1 MSAVAGGGVNL
12 EQNYG
17 IPVAPISAHTMEA
30 VAKSDPRAIALP
42 IIYTP
47 NPVIGASPETLYK
60 KLLEGEDPETGR
72 VVIDEI
78 IDVLTKTQKV
88 GKKEAATVPETVYEK
103 EIKPDTED
111 NLQQLF
117 YDRGWTDGLPIILP
131 TEERVQRML
140 TGTHRSPGDV
150 VGQAY
155 DHDHHEI
162 ITYTVRDIAVVA
174 VMAGAKPEY
183 FPVLLALASM
193 RQSSIA
199 PSTTAFGSMLLI
211 NGPIRNELKMNSGIG
226 AFSPINQAN
235 SVLGRAW
242 TLMSICWGY
251 ARVKRTLWSS
261 QGCNELYNNNCIAEN
276 EERSPWAP
284 FHVDKGYKPSDSV
297 VSIFRGWAIVN
308 SIGCAANRPL
318 DEELSRQFAAAPPL
332 GSRATIVMD
341 PLVAT
346 NLKENEGFT
355 TKTDY
360 CNYLSE
366 HIKIKAEDYWK
377 TDHIDML
384 VSSQAANGVEPFASW
399 KALPDDA
406 LFAPFNIPENINLIV
421 VGGETSPLW
430 KASEYGYS
438 GSASVDE
445 WR

>member
-1 MSAVAGGGVNL
+1 
-12 EQNYG
+12 
-17 IPVAPISAHTMEA
+17 MEA
-30 VAKSDPRAIALP
+30 VAKADPRAIALP

-47 NPVIGASPETLYK
+47 DPVIGMSPDTLYK
-60 KLLEGEDPETGR
+60 KLLEGNDPETGKP
-72 VVIDEI
+72 VIDEI
-78 IDVLTKTQKV
+78 VDVLTKPQE
-88 GKKEAATVPETVYEK
+88 KKKDGSRPSIEAELPK

-111 NLQQLF
+111 NLQQVF

-131 TEERVQRML
+131 TEERVRNML
-140 TGTHRSPGDV
+140 TGTSHSPDEE

-162 ITYTVRDIAVVA
+162 IKYTVRDIAVVA

-183 FPVLLALASM
+183 FPVILAIASM
-193 RQSSIA
+193 RQSSMA

-211 NGPIRNELKMNSGIG
+211 NGPIRNELKMNSGIA

-261 QGCNELYNNNCIAEN
+261 QGCTELYNNMCVAEN
-276 EERSPWAP
+276 EERSPWVP
-284 FHVDKGYKPSDSV
+284 FHVEKGFKPEESV
-297 VSIFRGWAIVN
+297 VSIFRGWAVVN

-318 DEELSRQFAAAPPL
+318 HEELSRQFTAIPPL

-341 PLVAT
+341 PLVAR
-346 NLKENEGFT
+346 NLKNNEGFE
-355 TKTDY
+355 TKMDY
-360 CNYLSE
+360 CKHLSE
-366 HIKIKAEDYWK
+366 NIKIKAEDYWK

-384 VSSQAANGVEPFASW
+384 VSSEAARGVEPFASW

-406 LFAPFNIPENINLIV
+406 LFAPFHMPENINLIV

-438 GSASVDE
+438 GSASIDK
-445 WR
+445 WRA

>member
-1 MSAVAGGGVNL
+1 
-12 EQNYG
+12 
-17 IPVAPISAHTMEA
+17 MEA
-30 VAKSDPRAIALP
+30 VAKADPRALALP

-47 NPVIGASPETLYK
+47 DPVIGMSPDTLYK
-60 KLLEGEDPETGR
+60 KLLEGNDPETGKP
-72 VVIDEI
+72 VIDEI
-78 IDVLTKTQKV
+78 LDVLTKPQE
-88 GKKEAATVPETVYEK
+88 KKKNGSRPSAEPEFPK

-111 NLQQLF
+111 NLQQVF

-131 TEERVQRML
+131 TEERVQNML
-140 TGTHRSPGDV
+140 TGTSHSPDEE
-150 VGQAY
+150 VGQSY

-162 ITYTVRDIAVVA
+162 IKYTVRDIAVVA

-183 FPVLLALASM
+183 FPVILAIASM

-211 NGPIRNELKMNSGIG
+211 NGPVRNELGMNSGIA

-235 SVLGRAW
+235 SVIGRAW
-242 TLMSICWGY
+242 TLLSISWGY

-261 QGCNELYNNNCIAEN
+261 QGCTELYNNMCVAEN

-284 FHVDKGYKPSDSV
+284 FHVDKGFKPKE
-297 VSIFRGWAIVN
+297 SIISLFRGWAMVN

-318 DEELSRQFAAAPPL
+318 HEELSRQFTAIPPL

-341 PLVAT
+341 PLVAS
-346 NLKENEGFT
+346 NLKNNEGFE
-355 TKTDY
+355 TKMDY
-360 CNYLSE
+360 CKHLSE
-366 HIKIKAEDYWK
+366 NIKIKAEDYWK

-384 VSSQAANGVEPFASW
+384 VSSEAARGVEPFASW
-399 KALPDDA
+399 KALPDDV
-406 LFAPFNIPENINLIV
+406 LFAPFHMPENINLIV

-438 GSASVDE
+438 GSASVDK
-445 WR
+445 WRA